1 MLKGSY
7 TKYFKFQSLVTVDDL
22 HRINEY
28 LHSRCDKVIYN
39 FETSDGADYDADVIE
54 KYYWIFQSIKCKNR
68 ENYYDCTE

>member
-28 LHSRCDKVIYN
+28 LLFS
-39 FETSDGADYDADVIE
+39 
-54 KYYWIFQSIKCKNR
+54 
-68 ENYYDCTE
+68 